1 MVHLTQSLPKQA
13 LTLDPLDKIGWLSD
27 QPQEFQRWIALNGR
41 WRRYAKGQ
49 VLYLADDEP
58 DGLYGLA
65 RGVLEVTFPLS
76 GDEPVA
82 IHRSEP
88 GFWIGEAAILSSEP
102 RMVSLTAATESLVY
116 FVPVGPLRRLIE
128 AEPRY
133 WKPLYEQ
140 SNRNTRT
147 AVTLLA
153 EAMSLSPRARLA
165 RLLLRV
171 ADERGEVPGSQ
182 ADLGRLV
189 GMTRS
194 SMRRSLASLTEAG
207 AIRCG
212 YGTISIV
219 DYARLARLS
228 SEA

>member
-1 MVHLTQSLPKQA
+1 LAQSLPKNA
-13 LTLDPLDKIGWLSD
+13 LNLDPLDKIGWLSD
-27 QPQEFQRWIALNGR
+27 QPQDFQRWVALNGR
-41 WRRYAKGQ
+41 WRRYAEGQ
-49 VLYLADDEP
+49 VLYLAGEEP

-65 RGVLEVTFPLS
+65 RGVLEVSFPLS

-88 GFWIGEAAILSSEP
+88 GFWIGEAAILAGET
-102 RMVSLTAATESLVY
+102 RMVSLTAATESLV
-116 FVPVGPLRRLIE
+116 FFLPVGPLRRLIE

-133 WKPLYEQ
+133 WQPLYEQ
-140 SNRNTRT
+140 SNRNTRN

-153 EAMSLSPRARLA
+153 ESLSLSPRARLA

-182 ADLGRLV
+182 EGLGRLV

-212 YGTISIV
+212 YGKISIV
-219 DYARLARLS
+219 DNALLARLS